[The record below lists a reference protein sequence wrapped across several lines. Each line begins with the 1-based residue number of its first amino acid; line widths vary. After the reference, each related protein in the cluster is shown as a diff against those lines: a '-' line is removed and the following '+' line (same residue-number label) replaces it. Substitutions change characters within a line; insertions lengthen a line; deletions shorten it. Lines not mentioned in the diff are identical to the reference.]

1 MYRECT
7 FHVNVADVSRNGRL
21 RTKVICYWNTHLIF
35 NNNVKEVAGPA
46 IAVSASEAAKSR
58 IHQEVKYSEK
68 PKNNTEITQSFS
80 SLSYTTVYLFCL

>member
-7 FHVNVADVSRNGRL
+7 SHVNVADVSGNGRL
-21 RTKVICYWNTHLIF
+21 RTKVICYWNTPLIF

-58 IHQEVKYSEK
+58 IHHEVQYSEK
-68 PKNNTEITQSFS
+68 QNNTEITQSFS